1 MVGGGGRKKCL
12 GCGSTLQS
20 KDKNQLGY
28 IKEDKLESANFCER
42 CFKLINYGE
51 FKIIETDGK
60 EYIDIYKNINK
71 TEDLV
76 LFLVDI
82 FNINKSIEMINKYIN
97 NKIILVITKYDIIP
111 KSVKESK
118 IKSNINKYK
127 FNKNIV
133 DTIIVSSKTNYNI
146 DRLKE
151 LIEKN
156 KTSNNIYVCGN
167 TNSGK
172 STLINKFI
180 KNYSNNDLMITTS
193 ILPSTT
199 INVNEIK
206 INEDITLIDTP
217 GFIEKDNISQFV
229 SPKEL
234 KKIMPHTEIRPI
246 TYQIHEGTTLLV
258 NNLLRIEYVKGE
270 KNSFTFYISNDIIIN
285 RINTITNNR
294 GKDLKLTKLD
304 VNDNEDV
311 IVNGLCFI
319 KIKKEA
325 KINIYTLENVGIY
338 KRKSLI

>member
-1 MVGGGGRKKCL
+1 MTKKCL
-12 GCGSTLQS
+12 GCGSILQS
-20 KDKNQLGY
+20 ESKEKLGY
-28 IKEDKLESANFCER
+28 IKKEKYDTANYCQR

-51 FKIIETDGK
+51 FKTVNTNGE

-71 TEDLV
+71 TDDLV

-82 FNINKSIEMINKYIN
+82 FNINKSIDMINKYIN

-118 IKSNINKYK
+118 IKSNINKYN
-127 FNKNIV
+127 FNKNII
-133 DTIIVSSKTNYNI
+133 DTIIISSKTNYNI
-146 DRLKE
+146 DKLKE
-151 LIEKN
+151 LIEKY
-156 KTSNNIYVCGN
+156 KTSNNIYICGN

-180 KNYSNNDLMITTS
+180 KNYSDNDLQITTS

-199 INVNEIK
+199 ININEIK
-206 INEDITLIDTP
+206 INQDITLIDTP
-217 GFIEKDNISQFV
+217 GFIEKDNISQFIDA
-229 SPKEL
+229 KKL
-234 KKIMPHTEIRPI
+234 KKVMPHTEIRPI
-246 TYQIHEGTTLLV
+246 TYQISEGTTLLID
-258 NNLLRIEYVKGE
+258 NMLRIEYVKGC
-270 KNSFTFYISNDIIIN
+270 KNSFTFYLSNDIIVN
-285 RINTITNNR
+285 RINTMTNNR
-294 GKDLKLTKLD
+294 GKNLKLTKIK

-325 KINIYTLENVGIY
+325 VLNIYTIDGVGLY

>member
-1 MVGGGGRKKCL
+1 MNKKCL
-12 GCGSTLQS
+12 GCGSILQS
-20 KDKNQLGY
+20 ENKEKIGF
-28 IKEDKLESANFCER
+28 IKKDKLETANYCER

-51 FKIIETDGK
+51 FKVVNTNGE

-71 TEDLV
+71 TNDLV

-97 NKIILVITKYDIIP
+97 NNIILVITKYDIIP
-111 KSVKESK
+111 KSVKENK
-118 IKSNINKYK
+118 IKSKINEYK
-127 FNKNIV
+127 FNNNII

-146 DRLKE
+146 DKLKKI
-151 LIEKN
+151 IEEN
-156 KTSNNIYVCGN
+156 KTSNNVYVCGN

-180 KNYSNNDLMITTS
+180 KNYSSNDFSITTS

-206 INEDITLIDTP
+206 INDDITLIDTP
-217 GFIEKDNISQFV
+217 GFIEKDNISNFIK
-229 SPKEL
+229 PKEL
-234 KKIMPHTEIRPI
+234 KKVMPHTEIRPV
-246 TYQIHEGTTLLV
+246 TYQIHEGTTLLID
-258 NNLLRIEYVKGE
+258 NMLRIEYVKGE
-270 KNSFTFYISNDIIIN
+270 KNSFTFYISNDIIIS

-294 GKDLKLTKLD
+294 GKELKLTKIK
-304 VNDNEDV
+304 VNKGEDV

-319 KIKKEA
+319 KIKKDA
-325 KINIYTLENVGIY
+325 IINIYTIDGVGLY